1 MWLAHSALTGNKT
14 CLSKTSAL
22 SRKKINK
29 KKTERVWIWM
39 RYFSQRLQLAASVPV
54 KPEQGVQVS
63 QRAKPKAAPQ
73 DSPAS
78 LAHVERT
85 AEGSCSDNAHI
96 QDTQCLSLGVFQLFT
111 GPKKE
116 NQKGRL
122 GYKWFLKAMQVCGT
136 EWKMTKK
143 RSTLPDNTHAQAPHK
158 IIINA

>member
-1 MWLAHSALTGNKT
+1 MHPVVQVKLNTRLCGWPTAPLRGTKPACPRHL
-14 CLSKTSAL
+14 LSL
-22 SRKKINK
+22 EKKINK

-39 RYFSQRLQLAASVPV
+39 RYFSERLQLAASVPV

-78 LAHVERT
+78 LAHVERA

-96 QDTQCLSLGVFQLFT
+96 QGNTVPFPGCLSVIYR
-111 GPKKE
+111 PKKE

-122 GYKWFLKAMQVCGT
+122 GYK
-136 EWKMTKK
+136 
-143 RSTLPDNTHAQAPHK
+143 
-158 IIINA
+158 

>member
-1 MWLAHSALTGNKT
+1 MHPVGQVKLNTRLCGWPTAPLRGTKPACPRHL
-14 CLSKTSAL
+14 LSL
-22 SRKKINK
+22 EKKINK

-39 RYFSQRLQLAASVPV
+39 RYFSERLQLAASVPV

-122 GYKWFLKAMQVCGT
+122 GYK
-136 EWKMTKK
+136 
-143 RSTLPDNTHAQAPHK
+143 
-158 IIINA
+158 